1 MEDQPFRLGDHGR
14 YPPIRID
21 MSKTIERL
29 QTRVRQFP
37 PVECETNLTTL
48 PPSPVSL
55 EDYNRF
61 EHESGLVLP
70 QFVRLLYTEVAD
82 GGYGPAYG
90 INPLAG
96 GNSHSIAGWDRV
108 FQNANH
114 DEPNGPQW
122 PSHLIRFCEIGC
134 NMFYA
139 LDIRDENGPVFQVE
153 PASSDDVTDWLK
165 PSSSSVTNWLDC
177 WLEKPVPDSKN

>member
-1 MEDQPFRLGDHGR
+1 M
-14 YPPIRID
+14 D
-21 MSKTIERL
+21 MPETIERL
-29 QTRVRQFP
+29 KIRIRQFP
-37 PVECETNLTTL
+37 PVECETNLTTS
-48 PPSPVSL
+48 PPSPVSID
-55 EDYNRF
+55 EYDRF
-61 EHESGLVLP
+61 ECETGLVLP
-70 QFVRLLYTEVAD
+70 KFVRRLYTEVAD

-96 GNSHSIAGWDRV
+96 ENSHSIAGWDRL

-139 LDIRDENGPVFQVE
+139 LDIRDDNAPVFQVE
-153 PASSDDVTDWLK
+153 PTSSDDVADWLK
-165 PSSSSVTNWLDC
+165 LSSSSVVAWLER
-177 WLEKPVPDSKN
+177 WLEKPVPKSKF